1 MDKKDY
7 KKQWEE
13 FEFDTTQP
21 LFTKDVYA
29 FFGKGGTAEFIS
41 QKMSELSGKQ
51 VTIPNKYIRN
61 EDLWNYVVKPFR
73 EEVPQEKQTALKEA
87 FISFV
92 NQKQEKKD
100 TTNEQKSEQMFNFYK
115 NQYEIK
121 PSAKLTK
128 NDIYAFLFQYGA
140 KAKEKLLEKVK
151 ELLGTE
157 VKFYGVK
164 GQDFDTYVIN
174 PILEKGQ
181 EVATNFKQQLVDL
194 LPTQKILQEQNISP
208 QQVQKVQ
215 VEQQQQ
221 VQKAQVQEQQ
231 PKQYEEPFAISH
243 LKRMDIN
250 KGLSDKNIF
259 ALIQLEGGE
268 KTLQAKENVLQKFL
282 GLSFEGAK
290 KLNKDQMIEKVKEV
304 KYGERTPD
312 LGEHQ
317 FKEAIQRVFLTS
329 EAEKN
334 LHNNKYDDEL
344 SSLEYPENKL
354 WELKHIDKM
363 LTEIDFFYPLVT
375 SEKLEGIA
383 SQNKE
388 AVHYI
393 DENRNN
399 LTHLEDFHTS
409 IEILD
414 FKQELLNEINNSPD
428 FEQEVLATLEVTNKN
443 SMRIGR

>member
-1 MDKKDY
+1 
-7 KKQWEE
+7 
-13 FEFDTTQP
+13 
-21 LFTKDVYA
+21 
-29 FFGKGGTAEFIS
+29 
-41 QKMSELSGKQ
+41 
-51 VTIPNKYIRN
+51 
-61 EDLWNYVVKPFR
+61 
-73 EEVPQEKQTALKEA
+73 
-87 FISFV
+87 
-92 NQKQEKKD
+92 
-100 TTNEQKSEQMFNFYK
+100 
-115 NQYEIK
+115 
-121 PSAKLTK
+121 
-128 NDIYAFLFQYGA
+128 
-140 KAKEKLLEKVK
+140 
-151 ELLGTE
+151 
-157 VKFYGVK
+157 
-164 GQDFDTYVIN
+164 
-174 PILEKGQ
+174 
-181 EVATNFKQQLVDL
+181 
-194 LPTQKILQEQNISP
+194 
-208 QQVQKVQ
+208 
-215 VEQQQQ
+215 
-221 VQKAQVQEQQ
+221 
-231 PKQYEEPFAISH
+231 
-243 LKRMDIN
+243 MDIN